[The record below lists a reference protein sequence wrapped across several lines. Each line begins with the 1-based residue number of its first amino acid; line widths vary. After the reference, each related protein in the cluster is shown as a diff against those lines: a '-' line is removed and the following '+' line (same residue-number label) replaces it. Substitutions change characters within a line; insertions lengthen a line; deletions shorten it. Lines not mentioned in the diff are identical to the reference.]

1 METRDFIFYG
11 ENIKAK
17 KPFKGH
23 LCLFSVKKKSS
34 SGLSKPPKPI
44 KSQKGETK
52 GLVAALYRARNQ
64 ASPGQLTGK
73 MFASKGG
80 V

>member
-1 METRDFIFYG
+1 
-11 ENIKAK
+11 
-17 KPFKGH
+17 
-23 LCLFSVKKKSS
+23 
-34 SGLSKPPKPI
+34 
-44 KSQKGETK
+44 
-52 GLVAALYRARNQ
+52 LVAALYRARNQ